1 MSHLKSR
8 AALFRGNPAAVCPL
22 EEWLDDRQTQAIAME
37 NNLSEIA
44 FKSGILTVKRD
55 GPLLS
60 MDFPSLPASLCDI
73 PDLLV
78 QGLGV
83 EPEAVLVAKKYL
95 VVYDSEEVVRSL
107 TPDMNWL
114 CQINTGVIITARSQ
128 EFDFISRMFAPCVGV
143 PEDPVTGSAHCT
155 LVPYWSEKLNKTQ
168 LHAFQ
173 ASKRGGELFC
183 EDLGDRVSIA
193 GQSVTYLE
201 GRITL

>member
-1 MSHLKSR
+1 
-8 AALFRGNPAAVCPL
+8 
-22 EEWLDDRQTQAIAME
+22 
-37 NNLSEIA
+37 
-44 FKSGILTVKRD
+44 
-55 GPLLS
+55 
-60 MDFPSLPASLCDI
+60 
-73 PDLLV
+73 
-78 QGLGV
+78 
-83 EPEAVLVAKKYL
+83 VAKKYL